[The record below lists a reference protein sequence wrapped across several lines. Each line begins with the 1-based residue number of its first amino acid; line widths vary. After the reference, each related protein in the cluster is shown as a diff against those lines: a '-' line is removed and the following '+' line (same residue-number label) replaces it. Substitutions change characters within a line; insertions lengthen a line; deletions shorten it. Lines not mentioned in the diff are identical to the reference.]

1 MAVVHSEYSSH
12 SLRWFLEPA
21 RPGAVARYRGRDSRA
36 EDSMVFVPEH
46 QREYVWPPAKQRAL
60 IESVFKGYPI
70 PSIMVT
76 EDDRNRYS
84 LNDGQQRME
93 TFWRYYTGEF
103 AVNQKRFDQLTDDE
117 KRTFLEYKVPIVDTT
132 GATRDQEMEI
142 YDLLNQGVALSHGE
156 KFWNRRS
163 KPIVAMAERVFLTTG
178 IGLHARAV
186 EIFGDYLS
194 GEDKRHGRVAN
205 AVAYV
210 AGVAYGSRYISTS
223 YAKLWDVLDVG
234 PGGDAPDEA
243 VVIARLTKLLDVYR
257 AADDIRRPTA
267 RKALSQWKIG
277 LYSAYILHSILET
290 ETDEEGWQHIRTT
303 WVQFLA
309 RSRQNINLEAR
320 LYRGT
325 SKSSNIT
332 FERCGRVYENIV
344 DMMNEGFENGNEVAE
359 DDSGEESE

>member
-1 MAVVHSEYSSH
+1 MAVHSGYSDRSI
-12 SLRWFLEPA
+12 RWFLEPSRA
-21 RPGAVARYRGRDSRA
+21 GGVARYRGRESRT

-46 QREYVWPPAKQRAL
+46 QREYVWNARKQQAL

-76 EDDRNRYS
+76 EDERNRYS
-84 LNDGQQRME
+84 LNDGQQRLE
-93 TFWRYYTGEF
+93 TFWRYYTGAF

-163 KPIVAMAERVFLTTG
+163 KPIVTLAEKVFLKPGT
-178 IGLHARAV
+178 GLHAQAV
-186 EIFGDYLS
+186 EIFGDYLV
-194 GEDKRHGRVAN
+194 GDDKRHGRVAN
-205 AVAYV
+205 AVAYI
-210 AGVAYGSRYISTS
+210 AGAAYGSQYISTS
-223 YAKLWDVLDVG
+223 YAKLWDVLEVG
-234 PGGDAPDEA
+234 PTGIAPNEEI
-243 VVIARLTKLLDVYR
+243 VISRLTKLLDIYR
-257 AADDIRRPTA
+257 EADRIRRPTA

-277 LYSAYILHSILET
+277 LYSAYILHSILEA
-290 ETDEEGWQHIRTT
+290 ETDEEAWTHIRST
-303 WVQFLA
+303 WIQFIA

-325 SKSSNIT
+325 SKSNNIT
-332 FERCGRVYENIV
+332 SERCARVYENIV
-344 DMMNEGFENGNEVAE
+344 DMMNEGFEVGDAIAE
-359 DDSGEESE
+359 ESGEESE

>member
-84 LNDGQQRME
+84 LNDGQQRLE
-93 TFWRYYTGEF
+93 TFWRYYTGAF
-103 AVNQKRFDQLTDDE
+103 AVDGKRFEELTEDE

-163 KPIVAMAERVFLTTG
+163 KPVVALAERLFLTPG
-178 IGLHARAV
+178 VGLHAQAV
-186 EIFGDYLS
+186 EVFGDYMS
-194 GEDKRHGRVAN
+194 GEDKRHARVAN

-210 AGVAYGSRYISTS
+210 AGAAFGSGYISTS

-234 PGGDAPDEA
+234 PGGHVPDEA
-243 VVIARLTKLLDVYR
+243 AVVATLGKLLDVYR
-257 AADDIRRPTA
+257 AADAMRRPTA
-267 RKALSQWKIG
+267 RKGLSQWKIG
-277 LYSAYILHSILET
+277 QYSAYILHSILET
-290 ETDEEGWQHIRTT
+290 EEDPELWFDVRAT
-303 WVQFLA
+303 WVQFLV
-309 RSRQNINLEAR
+309 RSRQNVALEAR
-320 LYRGT
+320 LYNRIG
-325 SKSSNIT
+325 KSNNIT
-332 FERCGRVYENIV
+332 IEKCMKVYENIL
-344 DMMNEGFENGNEVAE
+344 DMMNEGFDVGDGVAE
-359 DDSGEESE
+359 DSGEESE

>member
-46 QREYVWPPAKQRAL
+46 QREYVWPPVKQRRL

-84 LNDGQQRME
+84 LNDGQQRLE
-93 TFWRYYTGEF
+93 TFWRYYTGAF
-103 AVNQKRFDQLTDDE
+103 AVDGKRFEELTEDE

-163 KPIVAMAERVFLTTG
+163 KPVVALAERLLLTPG
-178 IGLHARAV
+178 VGLHAQAV
-186 EIFGDYLS
+186 EVFGDYMS
-194 GEDKRHGRVAN
+194 GEDKRKARTAN

-210 AGVAYGSRYISTS
+210 AGAAFGSDKISTS
-223 YAKLWDVLDVG
+223 YPKLWDVLEVG
-234 PGGDAPDEA
+234 PCGHAPDEA
-243 VVIARLTKLLDVYR
+243 AVVATLGKLLDVYR
-257 AADDIRRPTA
+257 AADAMRRPTA
-267 RKALSQWKIG
+267 RKGLSQWKIG

-290 ETDEEGWQHIRTT
+290 EEDPELWVDIRAT
-303 WVQFLA
+303 WVQFLV
-309 RSRQNINLEAR
+309 RSRQNVALEAR
-320 LYRGT
+320 LYNRIG
-325 SKSSNIT
+325 KSNNIT
-332 FERCGRVYENIV
+332 IEKCMKVYENIL
-344 DMMNEGFENGNEVAE
+344 DMMNDGFEVGDGVVE
-359 DDSGEESE
+359 DSGEESE